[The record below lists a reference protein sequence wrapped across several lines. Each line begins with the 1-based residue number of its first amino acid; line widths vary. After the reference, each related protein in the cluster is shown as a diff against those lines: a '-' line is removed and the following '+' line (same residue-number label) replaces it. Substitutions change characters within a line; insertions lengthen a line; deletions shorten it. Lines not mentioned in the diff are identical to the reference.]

1 MASFGIIASRIIGTA
16 GVGLA
21 LYDAVQGTK
30 AAARHQAH
38 KKTADYLEKSH
49 FNSRTIDNVSANQNK
64 IRAKV
69 FDLETKNPL
78 PTLGGKIKGG
88 INGFI
93 YSLGNSLPLVLCST
107 LAILGK
113 NIVAKAGAIGVGC
126 CLAYNVARNGFGL
139 GKEHP
144 MR

>member
-1 MASFGIIASRIIGTA
+1 MASLGIIACRVIGTA
-16 GVGLA
+16 GLGLA
-21 LYDAVQGTK
+21 LFDAVQGTK

-38 KKTADYLEKSH
+38 KKTADYLEKSY
-49 FNSRTIDNVSANQNK
+49 FNARTTDNISANQNK

-78 PTLGGKIKGG
+78 PTLFGKVKGG
-88 INGFI
+88 VNGLI
-93 YSLGNSLPLVLCST
+93 YSLGNALPLVLCSS

-113 NIVAKAGAIGVGC
+113 NILAKAGAIGVAC
-126 CLAYNVARNGFGL
+126 SLAYNVARNGFGL

>member
-1 MASFGIIASRIIGTA
+1 MASLGIIACRAIGTA

-21 LYDAVQGTK
+21 LFDAVQASK
-30 AAARHQAH
+30 ACARHQAH
-38 KKTADYLEKSH
+38 KTSADYLEKSY
-49 FNSRTIDNVSANQNK
+49 FNARTIDNISANQNK
-64 IRAKV
+64 IRAKT
-69 FDLETKNPL
+69 FDLKTKNPL
-78 PTLGGKIKGG
+78 PTVWGKTKGG

-93 YSLGNSLPLVLCST
+93 NSLGNSLPLVLCST

-113 NIVAKAGAIGVGC
+113 NIVAKAGAIGIGC
-126 CLAYNVARNGFGL
+126 CLAYNIARNGFGL

>member
-1 MASFGIIASRIIGTA
+1 MASLGIIACRVIGTA
-16 GVGLA
+16 GAGLA
-21 LYDAVQGTK
+21 LYDAVQGSK
-30 AAARHQAH
+30 ACSRHQAH
-38 KKTADYLEKSH
+38 KKTADYLEKSY
-49 FNSRTIDNVSANQNK
+49 FNARTIDNISVNQNK

-78 PTLGGKIKGG
+78 PTLWGRIKGG
-88 INGFI
+88 VNGFI

-113 NIVAKAGAIGVGC
+113 NITAKVGAAGIGL
-126 CLAYNVARNGFGL
+126 CLAYNIARNGFGL

>member
-1 MASFGIIASRIIGTA
+1 MASLGIIACRVIGTA
-16 GVGLA
+16 GMGLA
-21 LYDAVQGTK
+21 LFDAVQGSK
-30 AAARHQAH
+30 ACSRHQAY
-38 KKTADYLEKSH
+38 KSTADYLEKSY
-49 FNSRTIDNVSANQNK
+49 FNARTIDNISVNQNK

-78 PTLGGKIKGG
+78 PTFWGKIKGG

-93 YSLGNSLPLVLCST
+93 NSLGNSLPLVLCSA

-113 NIVAKAGAIGVGC
+113 NITAKAGAIGIGC
-126 CLAYNVARNGFGL
+126 CLAYQVARNGFGL
-139 GKEHP
+139 NKEHP